1 MEKEKLK
8 KIFEFIEEKEGHKF
22 PIIWKLINNI
32 PFTKEELN
40 IEGDLDLSYTTKIT
54 SLPQG
59 LRIEGDFYIDY
70 SYVELPKGLEVG
82 GDVYVTGTYLE
93 DYTKEQV
100 MTMIYPGFIKG
111 DLIYNMGDSYE
122 NDGDED
128 ENDDGF
134 L

>member
-1 MEKEKLK
+1 MKKETLK
-8 KIFEFIEEKEGHKF
+8 RIFEFLEDKEGHNV
-22 PIIWKLINNI
+22 PVIWKLINNI
-32 PFTKEELN
+32 PFTKKELN
-40 IEGDLDLSYTTKIT
+40 IEGDLYLSYTTKIT

-59 LRIEGDFYIDY
+59 LTIEGDLYIDY

-82 GDVYVTGTYLE
+82 GDVYATGTYLE

-111 DLIYNMGDSYE
+111 DLIYNMGDQYN
-122 NDGDED
+122 NDGDD
-128 ENDDGF
+128 NDNDGF